1 MLYQTAHPANP
12 SVSQLLSHH
21 WGKQNTTESNEALV
35 YCLAALNHLLRAKKK
50 KNTKHSYGDWEMH
63 YASFPLPKRDLDVE
77 GFLSTA
83 SPGLEFPAAT
93 SAGARRLLCVYSV
106 PSSPIK
112 ASFIIC
118 YEKEALCFGLRCFSF
133 LFLSFIFF

>member
-1 MLYQTAHPANP
+1 
-12 SVSQLLSHH
+12 
-21 WGKQNTTESNEALV
+21 
-35 YCLAALNHLLRAKKK
+35 
-50 KNTKHSYGDWEMH
+50 MH

-133 LFLSFIFF
+133 LFLSFLFFKAAVNKLMGQVGGEAGLKNYSWEKVSVIGFGSQNGFRLPDTKPSSMH